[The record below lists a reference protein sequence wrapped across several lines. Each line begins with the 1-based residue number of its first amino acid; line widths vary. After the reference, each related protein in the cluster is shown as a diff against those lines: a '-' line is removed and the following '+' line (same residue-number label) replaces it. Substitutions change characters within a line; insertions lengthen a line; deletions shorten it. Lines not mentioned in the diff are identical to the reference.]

1 MAGPDVHATAVAAG
15 HHLCR
20 RRQRTLTS
28 ICETF
33 LLEWRTERL
42 GTTKTKQRTT
52 KKKLLPVDVHLK
64 WTSQVLDLGLRQKVL
79 RAEDL
84 VVSIGLALGAVS
96 WMRTGLRM
104 IFSVEPPACPA
115 EPLLY
120 DDL

>member
-1 MAGPDVHATAVAAG
+1 MEDG
-15 HHLCR
+15 
-20 RRQRTLTS
+20 
-28 ICETF
+28 TF
-33 LLEWRTERL
+33 RDNEN
-42 GTTKTKQRTT
+42 KTKNNQT
-52 KKKLLPVDVHLK
+52 LLP
-64 WTSQVLDLGLRQKVL
+64 QVLDLGLRQKVL

-84 VVSIGLALGAVS
+84 VVSIGLALGAVG